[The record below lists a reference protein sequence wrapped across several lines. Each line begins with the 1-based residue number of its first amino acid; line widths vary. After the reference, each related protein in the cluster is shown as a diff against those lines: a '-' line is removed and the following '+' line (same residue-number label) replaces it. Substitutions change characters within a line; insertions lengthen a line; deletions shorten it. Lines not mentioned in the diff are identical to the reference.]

1 MTSKEDEKGFLSRWS
16 ERKVAVQEA
25 EDVETEENLEA
36 LKADSEG
43 QDLETLEQGADP
55 VSEEPEFV
63 PTEEDVEKLDIN
75 SDFSK
80 FLQAS
85 VPQHIKRMALQ
96 KLWRTDPAFAVVD
109 GLLEYG
115 EDFSDLHKKGAIIQS
130 AYQAGRG
137 YLKRKI
143 EAVEDA
149 AGGDIEVTEVTKIAE
164 AGADDVITDETVT
177 NETVSDETVAD
188 EAATDETPADP
199 DVDVV
204 VEDGNAES
212 ETDDI
217 GEGDGD
223 LV

>member
-16 ERKVAVQEA
+16 ERKVAVQEEEDA
-25 EDVETEENLEA
+25 EAEENLEA
-36 LKADSEG
+36 LKSEFEGADSEA
-43 QDLETLEQGADP
+43 LEPNVDP
-55 VSEEPEFV
+55 VGEEVEFI
-63 PTEEDVEKLDIN
+63 PDEEDVEDLDIN

-130 AYQAGRG
+130 AYQAGKG

-143 EAVEDA
+143 DSDENATDGETEAADIADA
-149 AGGDIEVTEVTKIAE
+149 Q
-164 AGADDVITDETVT
+164 ADDVISDETETVTDETVT
-177 NETVSDETVAD
+177 DETL
-188 EAATDETPADP
+188 ADP
-199 DVDVV
+199 D
-204 VEDGNAES
+204 EDIATDDAEA

-217 GEGDGD
+217 GDGD